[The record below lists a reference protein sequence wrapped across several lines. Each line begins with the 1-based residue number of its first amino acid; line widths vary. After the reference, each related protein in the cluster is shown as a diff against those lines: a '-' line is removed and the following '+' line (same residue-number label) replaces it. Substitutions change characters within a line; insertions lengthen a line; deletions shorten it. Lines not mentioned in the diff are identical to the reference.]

1 MKCHKYNID
10 DKFILT
16 HSKDGD
22 LQSLIGKTGYIIEKY
37 YGENFDYRVLISGQG
52 LKVRESEIRVIDE
65 SKLTFSNERKSWDE
79 YFLDIAD
86 MVATRS
92 TCERLHVGCVLVK
105 DKQIISTGYNG
116 SISGHDHCTGEGCLK
131 NEQGRCI
138 RTIHAEQNALLF
150 ADRHKLEGATAYV
163 THEPCETCTKLL
175 AQSGIKKV
183 VFRSAYENK
192 WNKHFN
198 KDMIWL
204 HLER

>member
-1 MKCHKYNID
+1 MKCHKYNPD
-10 DKFILT
+10 DEFILT

-22 LQSLIGKTGYIIEKY
+22 LQSLIGKSGYIIERY
-37 YGENFDYRVLISGQG
+37 FGENFDYRVLIGGQG
-52 LKVRESEIRVIDE
+52 LKVRESEIKVI
-65 SKLTFSNERKSWDE
+65 SNINNRKSWDE
-79 YFLDIAD
+79 YFLDIAE
-86 MVATRS
+86 MVGTRS

-116 SISGHDHCTGEGCLK
+116 SISGHEHCTGGNCLK

-138 RTIHAEQNALLF
+138 KTIHAEQNALLF
-150 ADRHKLEGATAYV
+150 ADRHKLEGSTAYV

-175 AQSGIKKV
+175 AQAGIKKV
-183 VFRSAYENK
+183 VFRNAYENK